1 MPGFAIGTLN
11 HSPLHGFDPSMATH
25 LDAAKDAGFDALA
38 PDIFWLRALE
48 KEGTSL
54 ESLAQALAERG
65 LACSEIA
72 GLAIGNEAETLVELD
87 EILRYARVLKTEFVN
102 ARVVIP
108 PSDDV
113 RDRLRRCAE
122 TLAEVDA
129 RIALEFSN
137 GTELKNL
144 TQARAFV
151 ESARTFDAPAV
162 GLTLD
167 TWHFCQASEGPDW
180 EGLDALPV
188 ESLANVQLSDGVA
201 FEGRP
206 YGEETMHHRRFA
218 GEGDLDLE
226 RCAVSLRSKG
236 FDGPVVVEVLSAK
249 LRERT
254 IPDFVSAAGETTR
267 AWWNC

>member
-1 MPGFAIGTLN
+1 
-11 HSPLHGFDPSMATH
+11 MATH

-72 GLAIGNEAETLVELD
+72 GIAIGNETETRDELD
-87 EILRYARVLKTEFVN
+87 EILRYARILRPDFVN

-113 RDRLRRCAE
+113 RNRLRRCADR
-122 TLAEVDA
+122 LAEVDA

-137 GTELKNL
+137 GTALKNL

-151 ESARTFDAPAV
+151 ESARSLDAPAV

-180 EGLDALPV
+180 EGLDALPLAA
-188 ESLANVQLSDGVA
+188 LANVQLSDGVA

-206 YGEETMHHRRFA
+206 YGDETMNHRRFA
-218 GEGDLDLE
+218 GQGSLDLE
-226 RCAVSLRSKG
+226 RCAKSLRSKG
-236 FDGPVVVEVLSAK
+236 FDGPVIVEVLSAE
-249 LRERT
+249 LRQRT
-254 IPDFVSAAGETTR
+254 IPDFVRVAGETTR
-267 AWWNC
+267 AWWKG